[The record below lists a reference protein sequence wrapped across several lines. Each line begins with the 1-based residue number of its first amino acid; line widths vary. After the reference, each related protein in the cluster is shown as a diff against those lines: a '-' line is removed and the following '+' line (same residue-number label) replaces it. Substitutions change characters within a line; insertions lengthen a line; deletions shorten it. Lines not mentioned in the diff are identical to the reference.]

1 MNKIKSPTPL
11 NLPSNKDQFED
22 VSFVNGMSEYSLKV
36 LIKRLWQN
44 LMSLANAF
52 DGRRDDVPKII
63 DKILNA
69 QKWTETD
76 ISDRYYYGLYYDSII
91 QYDTLKNSFVF
102 LDIDTRQPIS
112 DPIQGKTL
120 SEYKMDAKK
129 KPTFIINE

>member
-36 LIKRLWQN
+36 LVKRLWQN

-69 QKWTETD
+69 QKWTEKD
-76 ISDRYYYGLYYDSII
+76 ISDRYYYGLYSDFII
-91 QYDTLKNSFVF
+91 KYDTLDNLFTL
-102 LDIDTRQPIS
+102 LDINTSIPIS
-112 DPIQGKTL
+112 EPFKAVTIT
-120 SEYKMDAKK
+120 EAKIAKQERK
-129 KPTFIINE
+129 K

>member
-36 LIKRLWQN
+36 LIKRLWLN

-52 DGRRDDVPKII
+52 DDRRDDVPKII

-69 QKWTETD
+69 QKWTEKD
-76 ISDRYYYGLYYDSII
+76 ISDRYYYGLYSDFII
-91 QYDTLKNSFVF
+91 KYDTLDNLFTL
-102 LDIDTRQPIS
+102 LDINTSIPIS
-112 DPIQGKTL
+112 EPFKAVTIT
-120 SEYKMDAKK
+120 EAKIAKQERK
-129 KPTFIINE
+129 K

>member
-36 LIKRLWQN
+36 LIKRLWLN

-52 DGRRDDVPKII
+52 DDRRDDVPKII

-69 QKWTETD
+69 QKWTEKD
-76 ISDRYYYGLYYDSII
+76 ISDRYYYGLYSDFII
-91 QYDTLKNSFVF
+91 KYDTLDNLFTL
-102 LDIDTRQPIS
+102 LDRDTSIPIS
-112 DPIQGKTL
+112 EPFKAITIT
-120 SEYKMDAKK
+120 EAKIAKQERK
-129 KPTFIINE
+129 K

>member
-36 LIKRLWQN
+36 LIKRLWLN

-76 ISDRYYYGLYYDSII
+76 ISDRYYYGVYDDFVI
-91 QYDTLKNSFVF
+91 QFDTLNREFVL
-102 LDIDTRQPIS
+102 LDEDTNEPIS
-112 DPIQGKTL
+112 DPIKAITIT
-120 SEYKMDAKK
+120 EAKIAKQERK
-129 KPTFIINE
+129 K

>member
-36 LIKRLWQN
+36 LIKRLWLN

-69 QKWTETD
+69 QKWTEKD
-76 ISDRYYYGLYYDSII
+76 ISDRYYYGLYSDFII
-91 QYDTLKNSFVF
+91 KYDTLDNLFTL
-102 LDIDTRQPIS
+102 LDINTSIPIS
-112 DPIQGKTL
+112 EPFKAVTIT
-120 SEYKMDAKK
+120 EAK
-129 KPTFIINE
+129 INAKIAIKNNAF

>member
-36 LIKRLWQN
+36 LIKRLWLN

-69 QKWTETD
+69 QKWTEKD
-76 ISDRYYYGLYYDSII
+76 ISDRYYYGLYSDFII
-91 QYDTLKNSFVF
+91 KYDTLDNLFTL
-102 LDIDTRQPIS
+102 LDINTSIPIS
-112 DPIQGKTL
+112 EPFKAVTIT
-120 SEYKMDAKK
+120 EAKIAKQERK
-129 KPTFIINE
+129 K

>member
-36 LIKRLWQN
+36 LIKRLWLN

-69 QKWTETD
+69 QKWTEKD
-76 ISDRYYYGLYYDSII
+76 ISDRYYYGLYSDFII
-91 QYDTLKNSFVF
+91 KYDTLDNLFTL
-102 LDIDTRQPIS
+102 LDINTSIPIS
-112 DPIQGKTL
+112 EPFKAITIT
-120 SEYKMDAKK
+120 EAKIAKQERK
-129 KPTFIINE
+129 K

>member
-36 LIKRLWQN
+36 LIKRLWLN

-52 DGRRDDVPKII
+52 DDRRDDVPKII

-69 QKWTETD
+69 QKWTEKD
-76 ISDRYYYGLYYDSII
+76 ISDRYYYGLYSDFII
-91 QYDTLKNSFVF
+91 KYDTLDNLFTL
-102 LDIDTRQPIS
+102 LDINTSIPIS
-112 DPIQGKTL
+112 EPFKAITIT
-120 SEYKMDAKK
+120 EAKIAKQERK
-129 KPTFIINE
+129 K